1 MSRKATSHGQ
11 PNATPKERPGPA
23 RKRRVRCADL
33 TIESNVRVPEV
44 LAPWEREL
52 LLPIVRS
59 LLEDAFP
66 VGNNGEDVKQPL
78 VIINKAPDK

>member
-1 MSRKATSHGQ
+1 VSRKATSPGQ
-11 PNATPKERPGPA
+11 SNATPKEGT

-33 TIESNVRVPEV
+33 TIESDVRVPEA

-59 LLEDAFP
+59 LLEDAFL